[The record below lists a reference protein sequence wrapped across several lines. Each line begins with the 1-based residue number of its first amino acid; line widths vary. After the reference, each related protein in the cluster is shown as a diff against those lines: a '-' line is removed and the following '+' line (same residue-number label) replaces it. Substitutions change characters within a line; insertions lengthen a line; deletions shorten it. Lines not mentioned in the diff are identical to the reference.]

1 MGVGVGVGV
10 GVAAAA
16 LLFYRRRRRRHPNGK
31 RAEDNLELNQPL
43 ILTSEM
49 LPTVSPAASPGRPP
63 AGSADAF
70 PPGGVVI
77 STSSTQLTTDV
88 SVALTSEV
96 RTSSTQLTTEVTT
109 SSTQLTTEVTTEAS
123 VLLTSE
129 QPPNGEPLYS
139 EETGGPI
146 NAAAQ

>member
-1 MGVGVGVGV
+1 VGVGVGVGV

-16 LLFYRRRRRRHPNGK
+16 LLFYRRRRRRRTRGGK
-31 RAEDNLELNQPL
+31 RPEDNLELNQPL

-49 LPTVSPAASPGRPP
+49 LPTVSPAASPSRSPPP

-70 PPGGVVI
+70 PAGGVVI

-96 RTSSTQLTTEVTT
+96 RTSSTQLTTE
-109 SSTQLTTEVTTEAS
+109 AS

-129 QPPNGEPLYS
+129 QPPDGEPLYS